1 MSLQEYRR
9 KRNFAKTREPS
20 PDGSSKGR
28 GRAIFVVQ
36 LHHASRRHFD
46 FRLQVGDAL
55 RSWAVPKGPSYDPR
69 VKRLAVEVED
79 HPVSYADFEG
89 DIEEGYGKGHVDTF
103 DRGVWSTTGDAEAQL
118 RKGHLTFELFGK
130 RLKGSW
136 HLVRSGKKERQPS
149 WFLIKASDAYASDVE
164 ADDLLDATMKE
175 STRRAAKTPA
185 SRTAA
190 KKTAAPSKAEPKKPR
205 VSSAKAGSKSRRVP
219 VATLAKAAAA
229 LDGARSAKASAEFFA
244 PQLARLRESPPQ
256 GDAWLHEVKWDGYRI
271 LASVAKGKVSLW
283 SRNALP
289 WNDRL
294 PEIVA
299 AIEGLGLESARLDG
313 ELIALDAQGRSDF
326 NALQRTLSGE
336 LQAPLAYMLFDM
348 PYLQGYDLSKV
359 ALEQRKALLE
369 RLLSHAPR
377 LLSYSGHNL
386 GDGDQVFAMA
396 MEQKLEGI
404 ISKRADGGYR
414 SGRNDDWLKI
424 KRLESDEFAVVGYT
438 PAKGS
443 RLTFGSLLLARPDA
457 DGGWTYAGRVGTGF
471 TDEMLRELGK
481 TLAKGGSKKPSVRI
495 DAVDPTLRGALWVP
509 PTAVAEVYYRGIGN
523 KDLLRQP
530 SLKAL
535 RVDKAP
541 GDLRDSDR
549 GSTAKSKGK
558 ASAESTRGT
567 TTKAAAKV
575 ANKAAGKAVKQG
587 SAASVVISHPDR
599 VVFPDDGITK
609 QQVVD
614 YYRAVMPWLLPAIA
628 DRPTSTIRCPGG
640 IGSPCFFQKHVM
652 AGLEHVGTAKL
663 KEETGA
669 QAVYLYPKDE
679 AGVIELVQFGA
690 VEFHPW
696 GSHIGS
702 PDIADRVVF
711 DLDPGEDV
719 EWRRVIA
726 AARMVRGFLDE
737 LGLVSFV
744 RTTGGKGLHVVV
756 PLNPGADWTAVKGFA
771 RGFAETLAQLH
782 PLDFVAT
789 ASKRFR
795 RGKIYVDY
803 LRNGRGATAVAS
815 YSLRSR
821 PGAPVAVPLRWE
833 ELGKLKSGNAFDLAT
848 VPKRL
853 ARLKKDPW
861 EGIDEVRQDLEAVN
875 EVLAA
880 R

>member
-9 KRNFAKTREPS
+9 KRNFTRTREPA
-20 PDGSSKGR
+20 PEGSARVG

-46 FRLQVGDAL
+46 FRLQVGDVL
-55 RSWAVPKGPSYDPR
+55 RSWAVPKGPSFDPK

-89 DIEEGYGKGHVDTF
+89 DIDEGYGKGHVDTF
-103 DRGVWSTTGDAEAQL
+103 DRGVWSTPGDAEAQL
-118 RKGHLTFELFGK
+118 RKGHLAFELFGE

-149 WFLIKASDAYASDVE
+149 WFLIKVDDAYASDIE
-164 ADDLLDATMKE
+164 ADDLLDAKMRE
-175 STRRAAKTPA
+175 STRRATKKPVTKV
-185 SRTAA
+185 AA
-190 KKTAAPSKAEPKKPR
+190 KKAAAPTKTAPKASKA
-205 VSSAKAGSKSRRVP
+205 RRVP
-219 VATLAKAAAA
+219 IATLTKAAGA
-229 LDGARSAKASAEFFA
+229 LEGARKAKASTEFFA
-244 PQLARLRESPPQ
+244 PQLARLRETPPQ
-256 GDAWLHEVKWDGYRI
+256 GDGWLHEVKWDGYRI
-271 LASVAKGKVSLW
+271 LASVAKGKVMLW

-294 PEIVA
+294 PDIVA
-299 AIEGLGLESARLDG
+299 AIEDLGLDSARLDG

-336 LQAPLAYMLFDM
+336 LQAPLAYMLFDL
-348 PYLQGYDLSKV
+348 PYLQGYDLTKV
-359 ALEQRKALLE
+359 RLSDRKALVE

-404 ISKRADGGYR
+404 ISKRADGGYH

-443 RLTFGSLLLARPDA
+443 RLTFGSLLLAKPDA
-457 DGGWTYAGRVGTGF
+457 DGGWTYVGRVGTGF
-471 TDEMLRELGK
+471 TDEMLRDLGK
-481 TLAKGGSKKPSVRI
+481 TLAKGGSKKPTVRI
-495 DAVDPTLRGALWVP
+495 DAVDPTLRGALWVA

-523 KDLLRQP
+523 KNLLRQP

-541 GDLRDSDR
+541 KDLRDSDR
-549 GSTAKSKGK
+549 RPSSATSAGKSAAGR
-558 ASAESTRGT
+558 SARATERPRRNATRSAD
-567 TTKAAAKV
+567 AAA
-575 ANKAAGKAVKQG
+575 
-587 SAASVVISHPDR
+587 SIVITHPDR

-614 YYRAVMPWLLPAIA
+614 YYLAVMPWLLPAIA

-696 GSHIGS
+696 GSHIHS

-726 AARMVRGFLDE
+726 AARMVRGFLEE

-744 RTTGGKGLHVVV
+744 RSTGGKGLHVVV
-756 PLNPGADWTAVKGFA
+756 PLNPGADWTTVKGFA

-782 PLDFVAT
+782 PLEFVAT

-833 ELGKLKSGNAFDLAT
+833 ELGKLKSGNAFDLTT

-861 EGIDEVRQDLEAVN
+861 EGIDEVRQDLDAVN
-875 EVLAA
+875 DVLAA